1 MQPLNDSDVQQ
12 ALGNLPGW
20 SYTNQTLTK
29 TFTLGDFAQA
39 IALVNGAAEIAEE
52 QGHHPDMDIR
62 YNRVTFTLSTHDA
75 GSAVTTKD
83 VTLAQAIEE
92 QAQLEQS
99 R

>member
-1 MQPLNDSDVQQ
+1 MQPMNEREIQK
-12 ALGNLPGW
+12 ALGDLSGW

-29 TFTLGDFAQA
+29 TFTLTDFAQA

-62 YNRVTFTLSTHDA
+62 YNRVTFTLATHDA
-75 GSAVTTKD
+75 GSAVTSKD

-92 QAQLEQS
+92 QARLEQS
-99 R
+99 H